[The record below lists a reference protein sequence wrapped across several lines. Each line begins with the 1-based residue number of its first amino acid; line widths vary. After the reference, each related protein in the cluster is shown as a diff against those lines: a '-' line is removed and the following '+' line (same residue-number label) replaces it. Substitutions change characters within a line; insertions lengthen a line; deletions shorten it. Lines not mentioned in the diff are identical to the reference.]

1 MAKIPI
7 AVISESSDHSRIAA
21 FTCTNTIVNELKKR
35 IKDSMKK
42 VILWSDGC
50 PSQFRSKYGFALM
63 TYFDKLVQ
71 VKWHYNEAHNEK
83 VSIVGVGET
92 IKRVVFG
99 LVKSNR
105 ITIKTAEE
113 FAVEVPKAVLSI
125 MKIPCRSSIKDIRTN
140 LRVYWDLHP
149 LPLSRPVHIWLT
161 TPSPISMLT
170 QGWHY
175 LKHCNLRTIHTEG
188 YKELIILI
196 LDVHTCVFLLDNF
209 DNSIPK
215 DGVDHEGNMTH
226 RHDWP
231 NKNASVPKSLS
242 GKRKDFI
249 FQSL

>member
-1 MAKIPI
+1 M
-7 AVISESSDHSRIAA
+7 
-21 FTCTNTIVNELKKR
+21 
-35 IKDSMKK
+35 
-42 VILWSDGC
+42 
-50 PSQFRSKYGFALM
+50 
-63 TYFDKLVQ
+63 
-71 VKWHYNEAHNEK
+71 
-83 VSIVGVGET
+83 
-92 IKRVVFG
+92 
-99 LVKSNR
+99 
-105 ITIKTAEE
+105 
-113 FAVEVPKAVLSI
+113 EVPKAVLSI

-215 DGVDHEGNMTH
+215 DGVDHEGNVTH

-249 FQSL
+249 FQSLWHKITKKQTKKCCYLRNMCSSSLSIEFCYSYSCLKIA